1 MMNTLSYGSVC
12 SGVEAA
18 SVAWD
23 NIGFTPSWFS
33 EIDDFP
39 SAVLAYRWPGVANLG
54 DMTLIGNMII
64 SGEVEAPDILVGGT
78 PCQSFS
84 VAGLRGGMSDSRG
97 QLTIAY
103 IQLAN
108 IIDEVRIKNG
118 KQPCIIIWEN
128 VPGVLS
134 SKDNAFGSFLAGL
147 AGERENLQP
156 TRGGVSKWS
165 NAGVV
170 LGPERKIAW
179 RILDAQHF
187 GVPQRRRRV
196 FLVAS
201 ARNGFEPHEVLFE
214 SESLH
219 GDITP
224 SARTQKNI
232 TKNVK
237 SCTGVSDKT
246 RRGLASGKNVV
257 STLMVN
263 AGTKLWLG
271 NQEVFSGDYFI
282 LEPITISGNMIG
294 REAASGGNGKGFDT
308 TGMGYTLTTND
319 RHAVAY
325 GTADEPNFVVRRLT
339 PLECERL
346 QGFPDNHTQ
355 VPFKG
360 KSVEDCPDSP
370 RYTAMGN
377 SMAVPVMR
385 WLGKRVHAEV
395 FRL

>member
-156 TRGGVSKWS
+156 TRGSVKWS

-257 STLMVN
+257 STLMAN

-385 WLGKRVHAEV
+385 WLGERVHGEV

>member
-170 LGPERKIAW
+170 LGPKRKIAW

-257 STLMVN
+257 STLMAN

-325 GTADEPNFVVRRLT
+325 STSDEPNFVVRRLT

>member
-1 MMNTLSYGSVC
+1 M
-12 SGVEAA
+12 
-18 SVAWD
+18 
-23 NIGFTPSWFS
+23 
-33 EIDDFP
+33 
-39 SAVLAYRWPGVANLG
+39 
-54 DMTLIGNMII
+54 
-64 SGEVEAPDILVGGT
+64 
-78 PCQSFS
+78 
-84 VAGLRGGMSDSRG
+84 
-97 QLTIAY
+97 
-103 IQLAN
+103 
-108 IIDEVRIKNG
+108 
-118 KQPCIIIWEN
+118 
-128 VPGVLS
+128 
-134 SKDNAFGSFLAGL
+134 
-147 AGERENLQP
+147 
-156 TRGGVSKWS
+156 SKWS

-170 LGPERKIAW
+170 FGPERKIAW

-257 STLMVN
+257 STLMAN

-325 GTADEPNFVVRRLT
+325 STSDEPNFVVRRLT

-360 KSVEDCPDSP
+360 KSVENCPDSP

>member
-156 TRGGVSKWS
+156 TGRKWS

-179 RILDAQHF
+179 RILDSQHF

-257 STLMVN
+257 STLMAN

-271 NQEVFSGDYFI
+271 NQEAFSGDYFI

-325 GTADEPNFVVRRLT
+325 GTTDEPNFVVRRLT

-360 KSVEDCPDSP
+360 KSVEACPDSP

>member
-39 SAVLAYRWPGVANLG
+39 SAVLAHRWPKVANLG

-108 IIDEVRIKNG
+108 IIDEVPIKNG

-156 TRGGVSKWS
+156 TRRGGVQVVKRRC
-165 NAGVV
+165 GV
-170 LGPERKIAW
+170 W
-179 RILDAQHF
+179 
-187 GVPQRRRRV
+187 
-196 FLVAS
+196 
-201 ARNGFEPHEVLFE
+201 
-214 SESLH
+214 
-219 GDITP
+219 T
-224 SARTQKNI
+224 
-232 TKNVK
+232 
-237 SCTGVSDKT
+237 
-246 RRGLASGKNVV
+246 
-257 STLMVN
+257 
-263 AGTKLWLG
+263 
-271 NQEVFSGDYFI
+271 
-282 LEPITISGNMIG
+282 
-294 REAASGGNGKGFDT
+294 
-308 TGMGYTLTTND
+308 
-319 RHAVAY
+319 
-325 GTADEPNFVVRRLT
+325 
-339 PLECERL
+339 
-346 QGFPDNHTQ
+346 
-355 VPFKG
+355 
-360 KSVEDCPDSP
+360 
-370 RYTAMGN
+370 
-377 SMAVPVMR
+377 
-385 WLGKRVHAEV
+385 
-395 FRL
+395 